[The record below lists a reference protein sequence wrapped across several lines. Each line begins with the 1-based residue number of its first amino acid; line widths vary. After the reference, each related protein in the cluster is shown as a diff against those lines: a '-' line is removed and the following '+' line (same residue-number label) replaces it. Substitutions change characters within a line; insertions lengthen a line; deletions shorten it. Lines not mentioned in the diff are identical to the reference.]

1 MQSRTFLILLL
12 SSLLIACTADNDTN
26 ENNTTESDMSTHDH
40 SQHEHGLLDISTF
53 GENTPIPTIKV
64 TASED
69 PMTGWNI
76 HISTENFLF
85 TPEKVNQ
92 ENTANEGHAHI
103 YIDGFKFSRVYSQWY
118 HLKQLTPGEHTLRIT
133 LNSNDHSLIGYQDKE
148 ISASVTLVQ
157 KK

>member
-12 SSLLIACTADNDTN
+12 SSLLIACTADNDTQ
-26 ENNTTESDMSTHDH
+26 ENNATESAMSTHDH

-53 GENTPIPTIKV
+53 GDNTPTPTIEV
-64 TASED
+64 TVNED
-69 PMTGWNI
+69 PMVGWNI
-76 HISTENFLF
+76 HITTENFLF

-92 ENTANEGHAHI
+92 DNIANEGHAHI
-103 YIDGFKFSRVYSQWY
+103 YVDGFKFSRVYSQWY
-118 HLKQLTPGEHTLRIT
+118 HLKKLTPGEHTLRIT